1 MLCHS
6 KPVAQNALT
15 RQRQAPFPRHNKPHS
30 NPWLRPE
37 SEKPLPGRGEQSR
50 DVAQQ
55 LSPGSRLGPEQGAAL
70 GTERGPA
77 GGENTPHPTA
87 RPQQPPLALFLKA
100 AEIPQ
105 TPYPGDMS
113 HSSSPSARVPHTN
126 SPWGWFVFLSTFILV
141 TCYPDE
147 KKNRVEKQL
156 PSATAAPPS
165 TRPHS
170 PQRAPITCTHLILHL
185 RVFLGPG
192 PRLPFQGGEQ

>member
-15 RQRQAPFPRHNKPHS
+15 RQRQALFPWHNKPHS

-100 AEIPQ
+100 AGIPQ
-105 TPYPGDMS
+105 TPLPQGYIPQQQ
-113 HSSSPSARVPHTN
+113 P
-126 SPWGWFVFLSTFILV
+126 LSTSTTHKQPLGLV
-141 TCYPDE
+141 CFPQYIYFGY
-147 KKNRVEKQL
+147 VL
-156 PSATAAPPS
+156 P
-165 TRPHS
+165 R
-170 PQRAPITCTHLILHL
+170 
-185 RVFLGPG
+185 
-192 PRLPFQGGEQ
+192 